1 MDIEGNKNQSEGE
14 QKISQSD
21 FNTSEKANSP
31 TIYPPLVGIGG
42 WLILPMISILVS
54 LFSIPLSAFF
64 NFKNAFEYWDI
75 LTNPTSS
82 AYIPALKELIYFELL
97 ANLVFYIILISL
109 CYLFFTKKYLT
120 IRIFIIFQVFSF
132 FLVTI
137 DIYLADVFLNLRV
150 ESSDV
155 VSIVREFLVS
165 LIWISYFLK
174 SQRVKNTFIN

>member
-1 MDIEGNKNQSEGE
+1 MDIEGNKNQSEND
-14 QKISQSD
+14 QKIIRSG
-21 FNTSEKANSP
+21 FNALQEANP
-31 TIYPPLVGIGG
+31 QTLYPPLVGIGG

-54 LFSIPLSAFF
+54 LVSIPLSTLL

-75 LTNPTSS
+75 LTEPTSS

-97 ANLVFYIILISL
+97 ANLIFYIILISL

-120 IRIFIIFQVFSF
+120 IRVFIIFQVFSF

-137 DIYLADVFLNLRV
+137 DIYLADVLLNLRV

-165 LIWISYFLK
+165 LIWILYFLK
-174 SQRVKNTFIN
+174 SERVKNTFIN